1 MSTNVYG
8 LFNDRTA
15 LQKLIPDL
23 QQAGFPQSNITMI
36 ENDGQC
42 GQFQTLGIPQQDAY
56 CLSEGVRRGGV
67 VVVANAD
74 TDAKADQ
81 AAAIMRRDGLA
92 PMDQCIAQWKQSG
105 WKGTNEKG
113 EAVFPVVEEQLQI
126 GKRQVDRGGV
136 RVHTK
141 IEEQPVQKD
150 VNLRQ
155 EQVTVE
161 RRPVDRPATEA
172 DFAAAQQGNFEV
184 KETAEEPVVQKQARV
199 VEEVAVGK
207 QVQEHTQRVEDTVRR
222 TDVQVEPEGQ
232 TTVQGEAWSGTK
244 IGSQDEDER

>member
-1 MSTNVYG
+1 MSINIYG
-8 LFNDRTA
+8 LFNDRST
-15 LQKLIPDL
+15 LQQLIPDL
-23 QQAGFPQSNITMI
+23 EQAGFQQSNLTTI
-36 ENDGQC
+36 ENEGQC
-42 GQFQTLGIPQQDAY
+42 SQFQSLGIPQQDAF
-56 CLSEGVRRGGV
+56 CLCEGVRRGGV

-92 PMDQCIAQWKQSG
+92 PLDQCIAQWKQSG
-105 WKGTNEKG
+105 WKGANDRG

-136 RVHTK
+136 RVHTR

-161 RRPVDRPATEA
+161 RRSVDRPATEA
-172 DFAAAQQGNFEV
+172 DFAAARQGNFEV
-184 KETAEEPVVQKQARV
+184 KETSEEPVVQKQARV

-222 TDVQVEPEGQ
+222 TDVQVEPEGK
-232 TTVQGEAWSGTK
+232 TTVEGQQWTGAQSGSRTEEE
-244 IGSQDEDER
+244 S